1 MKDRWMNIG
10 FEDDELK
17 PYMEPEADLNDQ
29 ARIRESTHTHTQHV
43 QVQVLNGQGAIY
55 SSSSVL

>member
-29 ARIRESTHTHTQHV
+29 ARIRESTRTYTQHV
-43 QVQVLNGQGAIY
+43 HVLNGQGAMY